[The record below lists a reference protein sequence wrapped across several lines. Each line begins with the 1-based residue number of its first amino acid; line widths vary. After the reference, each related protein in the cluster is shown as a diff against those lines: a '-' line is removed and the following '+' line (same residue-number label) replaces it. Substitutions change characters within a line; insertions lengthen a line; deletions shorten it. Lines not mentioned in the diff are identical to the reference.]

1 MAKPHIDEILGAN
14 RDAAHPSL
22 DRLLEKI
29 PNRYI
34 LVNVIAKRARDIRN
48 GSLPLVDCDADNEN
62 PIDIAVA
69 EVMSGRI
76 TYVPPEQSYRD
87 MMDFDPSAW
96 PEVHLDE
103 G

>member
-1 MAKPHIDEILGAN
+1 MTKPRIEEILGPN

-48 GSLPLVDCDADNEN
+48 GSLPLVECDPENED
-62 PIDIAVA
+62 PIDIAIA
-69 EVMSGRI
+69 EVLAGLI
-76 TYVPPEQSYRD
+76 TYVPPEQTHREL
-87 MMDFDPSAW
+87 MDSESTEW
-96 PEVHLDE
+96 QEVRLDE

>member
-1 MAKPHIDEILGAN
+1 MTKPHINEILGTN

-22 DRLLEKI
+22 DKLLEKI

-48 GSLPLVDCDADNEN
+48 GSMPLVECDPENDN
-62 PIDIAVA
+62 PIDIAIA
-69 EVMSGRI
+69 EVLAGRI
-76 TYVPPEQSYRD
+76 TYVPPEMTYRQL
-87 MMDFDPSAW
+87 MDFDPGDW
-96 PEVHLDE
+96 PEVRLDE